1 MRSGSNHDIAGDRA
15 EFADA
20 RVLVSD
26 YGAESYEG
34 VAAQDAAFAEL
45 AVVFG
50 IPVVL
55 GAKGFSFLFA
65 VEIQQESQKICF
77 EFIHV

>member
-34 VAAQDAAFAEL
+34 VAAQNAALAEL
-45 AVVFG
+45 TVVFG
-50 IPVVL
+50 VPVVL
-55 GAKGFSFLFA
+55 GAEGLSFLFA
-65 VEIQQESQKICF
+65 VKVQQESQKICF